1 MIHQPLEPN
10 TEREPILQG
19 RRRLLQAAAAAAPLI
34 ATLPNGAAA
43 ATASTAQC
51 ILASRAASPD
61 DVIPGPALDTF
72 VRQHGT
78 MTIFH
83 LDEDTETKET
93 VYSIAAAPRPGTYY
107 KSDGTAFDTTGWT
120 KDSESDVLLLRVFQP
135 ISDTFDSVG
144 NPTSVADCGS
154 TSILPQCIFPV
165 TQQDPGSGNM
175 GITASC
181 LCSVNPSLV
190 AGACGA
196 P

>member
-10 TEREPILQG
+10 TDREPILQG

-51 ILASRAASPD
+51 IVASRNASPN
-61 DVIPGPALDTF
+61 DVIQGTTGDAF
-72 VRQHGT
+72 VRHHGT
-78 MTIFH
+78 MTDFR
-83 LDEDTETKET
+83 LDSAPATTETA
-93 VYSIAAAPRPGTYY
+93 YSMAADSGTYY
-107 KSDGTAFDTTGWT
+107 KSDGTVFDTAGWT
-120 KDSESDVLLLRVFQP
+120 KVENSESNVLLLRVFQP
-135 ISDTFDSVG
+135 ISDTFDPVG
-144 NPTSVADCGS
+144 NPTSMADCGGH
-154 TSILPQCIFPV
+154 SIRPQCIFPV
-165 TQQDPGSGNM
+165 TKQDPGSGNM

-181 LCSVNPSLV
+181 LCSVNPNLV